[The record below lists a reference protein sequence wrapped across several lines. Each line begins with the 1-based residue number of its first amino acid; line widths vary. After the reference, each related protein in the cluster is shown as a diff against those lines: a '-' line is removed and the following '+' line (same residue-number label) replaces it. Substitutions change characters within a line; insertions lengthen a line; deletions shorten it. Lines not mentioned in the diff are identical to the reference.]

1 MAGRFPPTA
10 DGLIGFYNFMFSDRK
25 ITMPPH
31 LIPVAKALMDDR
43 INKLLVTIGPGS
55 GKAVSTETKVLTRDR
70 GWAPI
75 GDSYVGQQI
84 MSPNGQTWTTIRAVM
99 PQPHDYLYKMVF
111 ADGRVIRA
119 HRNHLW
125 LCYNKKFLLTKNRN
139 MKWRLRTTE
148 EIFNY
153 HEADSKSPLRWF
165 VPLCWPVQM
174 PEAELPIDPYM
185 LGCIL
190 GDAHISEK
198 GYCTLTSP
206 DQELVDTLRGIAEAE
221 GNVVTKLVAK
231 LGYGVQGL
239 GPRMRDLGLDG
250 KLSETK
256 FVPDIYKSASIEQR
270 YEIIRGLMDTDG
282 TVSVPGKT
290 PMYCTVS
297 PQLASDFVYLI
308 RSVGGMASISTKD
321 AWHTYKGE
329 RRQGQLAYVI
339 SIRHQH
345 PKMLFKLSRKR
356 DLTGDTQYSDDLK
369 LEIMSMTQEAIAT
382 PSVCINVDE
391 PSGLFLAENFVVT
404 HNSMLL
410 STLYPAFTIGHDP
423 TTTIL
428 GISAGEAL
436 MQGFQRSVMDWV
448 QDSPRYHAAFP
459 GVLPD
464 KNAGWSSER
473 GMFVTGRSS
482 GNPDAN
488 YAAFGLSSSKLTG
501 VHARRIII
509 DDIHNQDTAKTSEQC
524 LKVREIYYNT
534 IVGRAD
540 PQGCRF
546 VAAGRRWHQD
556 DVYGHFADS
565 GEWVHMN
572 LPAQREGRQLFWDVT
587 VPEGLHCVFTDAGSD
602 AVLVA

>member
-55 GKAVSTETKVLTRDR
+55 GK
-70 GWAPI
+70 
-75 GDSYVGQQI
+75 
-84 MSPNGQTWTTIRAVM
+84 
-99 PQPHDYLYKMVF
+99 
-111 ADGRVIRA
+111 
-119 HRNHLW
+119 
-125 LCYNKKFLLTKNRN
+125 
-139 MKWRLRTTE
+139 
-148 EIFNY
+148 
-153 HEADSKSPLRWF
+153 
-165 VPLCWPVQM
+165 
-174 PEAELPIDPYM
+174 
-185 LGCIL
+185 
-190 GDAHISEK
+190 
-198 GYCTLTSP
+198 
-206 DQELVDTLRGIAEAE
+206 
-221 GNVVTKLVAK
+221 
-231 LGYGVQGL
+231 
-239 GPRMRDLGLDG
+239 
-250 KLSETK
+250 
-256 FVPDIYKSASIEQR
+256 
-270 YEIIRGLMDTDG
+270 
-282 TVSVPGKT
+282 
-290 PMYCTVS
+290 
-297 PQLASDFVYLI
+297 
-308 RSVGGMASISTKD
+308 
-321 AWHTYKGE
+321 
-329 RRQGQLAYVI
+329 
-339 SIRHQH
+339 
-345 PKMLFKLSRKR
+345 
-356 DLTGDTQYSDDLK
+356 
-369 LEIMSMTQEAIAT
+369 
-382 PSVCINVDE
+382 
-391 PSGLFLAENFVVT
+391 
-404 HNSMLL
+404 SMLL

-565 GEWVHMN
+565 GEWIHMN
-572 LPAQREGRQLFWDVT
+572 LPAQREGRRLYWDIS
-587 VPEGLHCVFTDAGSD
+587 VPVGLEHVVADIDKD
-602 AVLVA
+602 AVLVE